1 MKRAKEEGYTEPD
14 PKIDLS
20 GIDVQR
26 KILILARESGHK
38 LELDE
43 IVNQSFLPSECL
55 EATTVDEFYDR
66 LTKHENHFKQL
77 YDEANKV
84 GKNSNLWLPSI
95 KNQDMLKLGYKHIHL
110 ITLFITCKVKI
121 MWCCSIQ
128 NDIMIIR

>member
-43 IVNQSFLPSECL
+43 FVSAFLFSVQC
-55 EATTVDEFYDR
+55 
-66 LTKHENHFKQL
+66 
-77 YDEANKV
+77 
-84 GKNSNLWLPSI
+84 I
-95 KNQDMLKLGYKHIHL
+95 K
-110 ITLFITCKVKI
+110 
-121 MWCCSIQ
+121 
-128 NDIMIIR
+128 

>member
-1 MKRAKEEGYTEPD
+1 MKRAKKEGYTEPD

-55 EATTVDEFYDR
+55 EAITVDEF
-66 LTKHENHFKQL
+66 TT
-77 YDEANKV
+77 A
-84 GKNSNLWLPSI
+84 
-95 KNQDMLKLGYKHIHL
+95 
-110 ITLFITCKVKI
+110 
-121 MWCCSIQ
+121 
-128 NDIMIIR
+128 